1 MRVAPCGAG
10 KIYTVLIL
18 IFDSDGEQMTSSGA
32 TAQLQIPGDLGS
44 GRGPDFLEAYLEQSL
59 GALVEM
65 RRDIHAHPELA
76 RTESGTTAL
85 ILRSLQA
92 AGINGRT
99 LPGGTGVV
107 AEIGSGDRVI
117 ALRADIDALPLR
129 EASGL
134 PFASTIP
141 GVCHACGHDIHTTA
155 LIGAAQ
161 ALAQAENLPGRVRLI
176 FQPAE
181 EVMPG
186 GSHDVIAAGALD
198 GVQQIFSIHCDP
210 RLEVGKVGLRVG
222 PITSTSDVVEVQLSG
237 PGGHTARPHLT
248 ADLIYALGVVIT
260 GLPALLTRRMNPR
273 SVPVMVWGSVQS
285 GIAANAIPEAGLLR
299 GTLRLMDRAGWDQA
313 EGLVRELVTELL
325 APTRA
330 GFVLNYLRGVPPVDN
345 DPACTAVLRA
355 AVGGAVG
362 LENTAVAEQS
372 TGAEDFAIYL
382 DHVPGSLARVGVW
395 DGISPQVDL
404 HSVGF
409 WADERALPV
418 AVRLLVHTALEALD
432 APRS

>member
-1 MRVAPCGAG
+1 MA
-10 KIYTVLIL
+10 
-18 IFDSDGEQMTSSGA
+18 MTTSGA
-32 TAQLQIPGDLGS
+32 TAQLPVPGDLGS
-44 GRGPDFLEAYLEQSL
+44 GRGPDFLEAYLTRSL
-59 GALVEM
+59 GDLVAM
-65 RRDIHAHPELA
+65 RRNIHAHPELA
-76 RTESGTTAL
+76 RTESATTAL

-92 AGINGRT
+92 AGITGRV

-107 AEIGSGDRVI
+107 AEIGSGERVV

-134 PFASTIP
+134 PFASTVP

-161 ALAQAENLPGRVRLI
+161 ALAEAPNLPGRVRLI

-186 GSHDVIAAGALD
+186 GSHDMVAAGALE
-198 GVQQIFSIHCDP
+198 GVERIFSIHCDP
-210 RLEVGKVGLRVG
+210 RLAVGKVGLRVG
-222 PITSTSDVVEVQLSG
+222 PITSTSDVVEVQLHG

-248 ADLIYALGVVIT
+248 ADLVYALGLVIT

-285 GIAANAIPEAGLLR
+285 GIAANAIPETGVLR
-299 GTLRLMDRAGWDQA
+299 GTLRLMDRAGWDEA
-313 EGLVRELVTELL
+313 ESLVREIVTDLL
-325 APTRA
+325 APTKA

-345 DPACTAVLRA
+345 DPACTAVLRSAVEA
-355 AVGGAVG
+355 AVGS
-362 LENTAVAEQS
+362 ENAAVAEQS

-382 DHVPGSLARVGVW
+382 EHVPGALARVGVW
-395 DGISPQVDL
+395 DGVSPQVDL

-418 AVRLLVHTALEALD
+418 AVRLLVHTALDALA
-432 APRS
+432 APLP